1 MGSKMALMGATIL
14 VLLAVGVLL
23 ALYAGPAR
31 RAWRRRRIARQ
42 PFPAEWRRLLRHRV
56 PAFRRMPPDLQSQ
69 LRKRI
74 QVFVAEK
81 PFIGCAGMRITDE
94 VRVTVAALAC
104 MLILNRPADVF
115 PALREILVYPG
126 AFAASRSVADEAG
139 LQREVRQSMA
149 GESWARGQVILSW
162 QDVLEGAAI
171 ADDGRN
177 VVLHEFAH
185 QLDHEKGYASGV
197 PFLGGHRHAYARWSQ
212 VFQREFDHL
221 RAGLAQGQDTLLGA
235 YAATEPAEF
244 FAVATEVFFE
254 QAAAMADRHPA
265 LFAALRSYY
274 RVDPRDWQ
282 STGASMRIG

>member
-1 MGSKMALMGATIL
+1 MASMGATIL
-14 VLLAVGVLL
+14 VLLALAALL
-23 ALYAGPAR
+23 ALWAGPAR
-31 RAWRRRRIARQ
+31 RAWRRRQIARQ
-42 PFPAEWRRLLRHRV
+42 PFPAEWRRLLRQRV
-56 PAFRRMPPDLQSQ
+56 PAFRRMPPDLQAQ

-74 QVFVAEK
+74 QLFVAEK

-139 LQREVRQSMA
+139 LQRDVRHAMA
-149 GESWARGQVILSW
+149 GESWTRGQVILSW

-197 PFLGGHRHAYARWSQ
+197 PFLGHRRAYAHWAA
-212 VFQREFDHL
+212 VFQAEFDTL
-221 RAGLAQGQDTLLGA
+221 RAAIASGQATLLGD
-235 YAATEPAEF
+235 YAATDPAEF

-254 QAAAMADRHPA
+254 QAQLLAQRHPA
-265 LFAALRSYY
+265 LFAALRGYY
-274 RVDPRDWQ
+274 QLDPRDW
-282 STGASMRIG
+282 

>member
-1 MGSKMALMGATIL
+1 MISMAATIL
-14 VLLAVGVLL
+14 LLLAIAALL
-23 ALYAGPAR
+23 ALYAGPVH

-42 PFPAEWRRLLRHRV
+42 PFPAEWRRLLRRRV
-56 PAFRRMPPDLQSQ
+56 PAFRRMPPDLQAQ

-139 LQREVRQSMA
+139 LQREVRQTMA

-197 PFLGGHRHAYARWSQ
+197 PFLGHRNAYARWAR
-212 VFQREFDHL
+212 VFQAEFDSL
-221 RAGLAQGQDTLLGA
+221 RAAISSGEPTLLGH
-235 YAATEPAEF
+235 YAATDPAEF

-254 QAAAMADRHPA
+254 QADTLAQRHPA
-265 LFAALRSYY
+265 LFGALQGYY
-274 RVDPRDWQ
+274 RVDPRDW
-282 STGASMRIG
+282 